1 MCSRGSSQ
9 PGSRAK
15 CMPMVKVP
23 LGVLRTASISASLMS
38 NVTSGPERSGSAAGV
53 AAPPQIMTNHSTRT
67 ARTANMPLRIV
78 LLPRGVFTAQKQ
90 KGAPIPLP
98 RHEEDCPNAP
108 SAPGAMRQPVT
119 IVPTLCSLFC
129 ASRAR
134 QSLGETQYT
143 ERHTVSRAWG
153 SVWWCCCKNPSG
165 LIQRACRP
173 R

>member
-119 IVPTLCSLFC
+119 IVPILGSISAPRVPDNLWVRHSTHSGVPCQGRGGVSGG
-129 ASRAR
+129 AVAR
-134 QSLGETQYT
+134 ILA
-143 ERHTVSRAWG
+143 V
-153 SVWWCCCKNPSG
+153 
-165 LIQRACRP
+165 
-173 R
+173 